1 MSTMTTSTSST
12 IARPQ
17 PLGVL
22 PLPAGY
28 LVLPDLDPAH
38 HEVLAGLC
46 RGQIPTS
53 WPPAL
58 ETLRLALSG
67 DLAAAAA
74 SLDGDDSPVGT
85 VNRLVLT
92 GDPNLLSRLAGLD
105 GDLAA
110 HVRLV
115 AFSLGLS
122 DEVPDPSGLDGV
134 VAALAHAAVAAAA
147 TAAHEHGH
155 AVLALES
162 AVEAARPESEA
173 LTGQLLGALA
183 GAMQDAGAAAGRV
196 LQRYEEGLR
205 LLEASDLRL
214 AQAELHLAAG
224 MVVQE
229 LAGENRDALGAA
241 VRHYQGALR
250 LADPRVAPELFAQAH
265 TNLATAYLTMP
276 MLEASDQLRVGIAVR
291 SLRKALEILDPE
303 RHSAQVASV
312 RLNLANALVYLPSQV
327 QGDNLVEAVELYEEV
342 LAERDADADPAAYA
356 RAAANQ
362 GNALAHLGMFDQ
374 ATARLH
380 EARVIFDQIGDYDGV
395 ATVREVLGEIARQV
409 ARDGKRAGYIGA
421 LPPKPEAGA
430 SASRY
435 PTEEIPQP

>member
-1 MSTMTTSTSST
+1 MSTITTPKSST
-12 IARPQ
+12 ISRPQ

-28 LVLPDLDPAH
+28 LILPDIGESH
-38 HEVLAGLC
+38 HEVLLGLC
-46 RGQIPTS
+46 RGQIPQT
-53 WPPAL
+53 WPPEL

-67 DLAAAAA
+67 DLAAATA
-74 SLDGDDSPVGT
+74 SLEGDGSPAAA

-92 GDPNLLSRLAGLD
+92 GDPALLPGLDALD

-122 DEVPDPSGLDGV
+122 DIVPDPQDLDGV
-134 VAALAHAAVAAAA
+134 MAGLAHAAVAASATLEGDHERAVTGLQAA
-147 TAAHEHGH
+147 VA
-155 AVLALES
+155 
-162 AVEAARPESEA
+162 AARGESDA
-173 LTGQLLGALA
+173 LAGQLLGALA
-183 GAMQDAGAAAGRV
+183 NAMQAAGAAPGLV
-196 LQRYEEGLR
+196 LQRYEDALR

-224 MVVQE
+224 MAMQE
-229 LAGENRDALGAA
+229 LAGDNRDALGAA

-250 LADPRVAPELFAQAH
+250 LADLRVAPELFAQAH

-291 SLRKALEILDPE
+291 SLRKALDTLDAE
-303 RHSAQVASV
+303 RHAVQRASV
-312 RLNLANALVYLPSQV
+312 QLNLANALVYLPSQV
-327 QGDNLVEAVELYEEV
+327 QGDNLVEAVELYDEV
-342 LAERDADADPAAYA
+342 LAVRDADEDPSAYA

-362 GNALAHLGMFDQ
+362 GNALAHLGMFDE

-380 EARVIFDQIGDYDGV
+380 EARAIFDQIGDYDGV
-395 ATVREVLGEIARQV
+395 ATVREVLGEIARQT

-421 LPPKPEAGA
+421 LPPKAADGTPAT
-430 SASRY
+430 RY
-435 PTEEIPQP
+435 PTEEVASS